1 MGFMD
6 EIKRW
11 ARANEDEEEDDD
23 SKPFLDSEGFLS
35 ALDDLK
41 ELLLVYDYDN
51 ADQIM
56 EQLKN
61 YQIPD
66 EYREKYDRIKTL
78 MAEVDRDHLLEIL

>member
-1 MGFMD
+1 MSAISG
-6 EIKRW
+6 
-11 ARANEDEEEDDD
+11 EDGEAED

-78 MAEVDRDHLLEIL
+78 MAEVDRDRLLEIL